1 MRAKRKSRVVA
12 AKKPRAAK
20 RARADALPAIP
31 WKRLLVGAVLV
42 AGAGWWFYR
51 YGDIDA
57 VHRAAARLN
66 GGVAFALLCVLPLLG
81 FPASLLH
88 VAAGIRFGVPLGLT
102 LVSLSIGFQLLAS
115 YGLVHWWRRRFSE
128 SAWLQRVRRRLP
140 RGTHASVCVFAVLL
154 PGAPFTAINYVLPLV
169 GVRLRTLLICAWPLH
184 TLRATVTVAFGDQ
197 SDHLSAGRLAGLLV
211 YAAAILGASAWTY
224 RRVRSQL
231 ADQPSAEDGRRQP
244 A

>member
-1 MRAKRKSRVVA
+1 MRAKRKPRGVA
-12 AKKPRAAK
+12 AKPSPAAK
-20 RARADALPAIP
+20 RTHASLLPAIP
-31 WKRLLVGAVLV
+31 WKRLLVVAVLV
-42 AGAGWWFYR
+42 AGAVWWFYR
-51 YGDIDA
+51 YGDVAA
-57 VHRAAARLN
+57 VHRTAARLN
-66 GGVAFALLCVLPLLG
+66 GGVAFALLCILPLLG

-102 LVSLSIGFQLLAS
+102 LVSLSIGCQLLAS
-115 YGLVHWWRRRFSE
+115 YGLVHLWRRRFSE
-128 SAWLQRVRRRLP
+128 SPWLQRIRRRIP
-140 RGTHASVCVFAVLL
+140 RGAHASVCVFTVLL

-197 SDHLSAGRLAGLLV
+197 SDHLSAARLAGLLL

-231 ADQPSAEDGRRQP
+231 EDQPSAGDGRRQP